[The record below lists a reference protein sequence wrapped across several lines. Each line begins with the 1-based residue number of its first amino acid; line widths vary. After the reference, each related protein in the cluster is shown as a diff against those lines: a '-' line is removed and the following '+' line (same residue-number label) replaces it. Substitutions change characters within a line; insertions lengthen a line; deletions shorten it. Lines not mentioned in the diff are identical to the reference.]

1 MNEESQP
8 GRAPDREGG
17 PPNDEPRPAASSSES
32 GDLPQ
37 EASTQGAP
45 GPSDPSASWPHR
57 GPGDTRPRD
66 DSSTTREGV
75 EAYGPPHDDPRQTGE
90 MPFLEHLAELRSVL
104 IGSSIACVIGGVA
117 GWWLAPRVLEDL
129 IRRTVKHAILLSP
142 LEAFNERIKMSL
154 LIGLVLVLP
163 YVFYRIWNFIV
174 PGLLKRERSMILP
187 MALGSML
194 LFAVGIYAAYG
205 YVVPLIV
212 DVLSQFQTPSMQAEI
227 RLGALLGFFYNVAL
241 ACGLVMQL
249 PMVTMTLTALGIVTP
264 GFLLRQWRYALV
276 LVFLTTALITPGD
289 VVTAQVIMGV
299 PLTLLYF
306 VSVGLSWLVMKR
318 RARGETSIEGGEHA

>member
-1 MNEESQP
+1 MSEGPRSDRPDRDESVPARVEQRSDAASSEAGDLP
-8 GRAPDREGG
+8 AVSRAPDGS
-17 PPNDEPRPAASSSES
+17 PTDDADDPAI
-32 GDLPQ
+32 
-37 EASTQGAP
+37 
-45 GPSDPSASWPHR
+45 ASWPHR
-57 GPGDTRPRD
+57 DPGATRPHGDGD
-66 DSSTTREGV
+66 DNGNRAS
-75 EAYGPPHDDPRQTGE
+75 HDDPRETGE
-90 MPFLEHLAELRSVL
+90 MPFLEHLGELRSVL
-104 IGSSIACVIGGVA
+104 LGSTIACLVGGIA

-163 YVFYRIWNFIV
+163 YVFYRVWNFVV

-194 LFAVGIYAAYG
+194 LFAIGLGAAYG

-212 DVLSQFQTPSMQAEI
+212 DVLSQFQTPSMQSQI

-249 PMVTMTLTALGIVTP
+249 PMVTMMLTALGIVTP

-276 LVFLTTALITPGD
+276 CVFLTTAIITPGD
-289 VVTAQVIMGV
+289 VVTAQVILGV
-299 PLTLLYF
+299 PLTALYF
-306 VSVGLSWLVMKR
+306 VSVGLSWLVAKR
-318 RARGETSIEGGEHA
+318 RRDSETLAQGGEDA